1 MRFTH
6 ELWQSTQPIYESIL
20 RLPFIADLTD
30 GSLSRER
37 FVFYM
42 KQDALYLQDFSRALA
57 ITGSR
62 LPQPEAAQSFMGFA
76 HGVFGVERLLH
87 ETYFRDYGVEL
98 DIERA
103 PACFAYTQ
111 FLLATAATATHEEA
125 AAALLPCFWIYR
137 EVGNE
142 IVARARENVA
152 SNPYARW
159 IETYSGEEY
168 DESVTRA
175 IDVVEA
181 LGRGATAPLKQAM
194 QRAFEK
200 SARLEWMFWDSAYRL
215 EGWPPGD
222 PAPEPRPG
230 KRAD

>member
-1 MRFTH
+1 MRFTD
-6 ELWQSTQPIYESIL
+6 ELWQSTLPVYEEIL
-20 RLPFIADLTD
+20 RLPFINELTD
-30 GSLSRER
+30 GTLSRER

-42 KQDALYLQDFSRALA
+42 KQDALYLQDFSRSLA

-62 LPQPEAAQSFMGFA
+62 FPEPEHAQVFMGFA
-76 HGVFGVERLLH
+76 HGVFAVERQLH
-87 ETYFRDYGVEL
+87 ETYFRDFNVAL
-98 DIERA
+98 DVERA

-137 EVGNE
+137 DVGNE
-142 IVARARENVA
+142 IVSRSRDNVA

-159 IETYSGEEY
+159 IETYSGEDY

-175 IDVVEA
+175 IDIVES
-181 LGRGATAPLKQAM
+181 LGLAASESMKQAM

-200 SARLEWMFWDSAYRL
+200 SARLEWMFWDSAYRM
-215 EGWPPGD
+215 EAWPPT
-222 PAPEPRPG
+222 PASFER
-230 KRAD
+230 